1 MEAFDRK
8 PATDVDSSQLD
19 FDNILTGMGMDK
31 LIDDLLGDEDF
42 DDSADEEESKELF
55 EEMRKKAKRWTSC
68 TCLCSELATSKI

>member
-8 PATDVDSSQLD
+8 PATDVVSSQLD

-31 LIDDLLGDEDF
+31 LIDDLLVDEDF

-55 EEMRKKAKRWTSC
+55 EEMRKKAKR
-68 TCLCSELATSKI
+68 